1 MILEK
6 TALSTAYFMVVP
18 VRKHW
23 PSQLQKGE
31 CILLRK
37 LLQFL
42 LLESYGWIVY
52 IWSSSTSL
60 QSLTC
65 LGHLGKKHAV
75 NLYTSP
81 CFRGLCVF
89 SSKFSGSECE
99 KNMNLFRIRRA
110 HLYAVMMKQI
120 DLPIQVLENVCNSQT
135 SRKWRIPRPK
145 SFVVA
150 GIFSWDPPKFYT
162 AKRMRSKSPMFLSL
176 RKCLDFQSSTMFL
189 LKSYKNHKSW

>member
-99 KNMNLFRIRRA
+99 KKHESVQNPQGTSVCCHDETNWPPHPSFRKCVQFTNFQEVKNSPTQIVCCSWYLQLRSA
-110 HLYAVMMKQI
+110 KVLHSEKDEKQKPYVFVFAKMLG
-120 DLPIQVLENVCNSQT
+120 LPIFNNV
-135 SRKWRIPRPK
+135 
-145 SFVVA
+145 
-150 GIFSWDPPKFYT
+150 
-162 AKRMRSKSPMFLSL
+162 
-176 RKCLDFQSSTMFL
+176 SS
-189 LKSYKNHKSW
+189 